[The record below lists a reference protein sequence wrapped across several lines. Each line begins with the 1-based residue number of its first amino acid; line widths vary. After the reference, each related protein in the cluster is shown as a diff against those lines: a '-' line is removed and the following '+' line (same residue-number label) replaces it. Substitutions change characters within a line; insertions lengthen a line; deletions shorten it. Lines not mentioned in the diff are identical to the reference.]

1 MALQNASRAK
11 ERRLEDLTRR
21 ALAGGQA
28 EGSSSSS
35 EEDEDAALAAKYLG
49 RGGNGAGAGGGSAP
63 GRTSPASDVDLDEQQ
78 KAASDAVKAAKAAH
92 AARALVQGST

>member
-49 RGGNGAGAGGGSAP
+49 NGAGAGVRKTLEKLQQLFMILQEHRPP
-63 GRTSPASDVDLDEQQ
+63 GHPCQ
-78 KAASDAVKAAKAAH
+78 KTIRK
-92 AARALVQGST
+92 